1 MILFALLS
9 SGVAFL
15 LYFRLIANIGP
26 TKALTVT
33 FLMPAFTMIW
43 AGLFLSEEITAV
55 MIVGCA
61 LILLGTAMVV
71 VRK

>member
-1 MILFALLS
+1 
-9 SGVAFL
+9 
-15 LYFRLIANIGP
+15 
-26 TKALTVT
+26 
-33 FLMPAFTMIW
+33 MPAFTMIW